1 MEIIVLGG
9 EKLEG
14 AGGGGGGGGG
24 LDDGSQDTRHGMPS

>member
-1 MEIIVLGG
+1 MEIIVLGE

-14 AGGGGGGGGG
+14 AGGGGGGGG